1 MATGKDARAIKR
13 MSLLVEVASVSL
25 YLTGGGE
32 KMRLRR
38 GAPRP
43 TQARVSH
50 VFGCLHHVRAFFA
63 TLSASPTSRAL
74 STSTSP

>member
-32 KMRLRR
+32 KMPTPPTAVRLVTVASIILASAT
-38 GAPRP
+38 AP
-43 TQARVSH
+43 T
-50 VFGCLHHVRAFFA
+50 
-63 TLSASPTSRAL
+63 
-74 STSTSP
+74 